1 MNYWWIVFISWMKI
15 NNCYHRFRINFSNKF
30 IRCDNLSLIDYANK
44 REPQDYMIWSFNWSC
59 SKEDRAYWRKLNDKW
74 VTFYYNKSEV
84 IKHDKNY
91 IKRNKL
97 LLLME

>member
-1 MNYWWIVFISWMKI
+1 
-15 NNCYHRFRINFSNKF
+15 
-30 IRCDNLSLIDYANK
+30 
-44 REPQDYMIWSFNWSC
+44 MIWSFNWSC

-74 VTFYYNKSEV
+74 VNFYYDKSEV
-84 IKHDKNY
+84 IKRDKNY